1 MILFSEDYY
10 KQPYYIQNTTNK
22 SFIKMHLLLKRM
34 GIKNN
39 TFFLACTQKEL
50 LNIDPHDEKKITPE
64 LAMKIALECKINPWY
79 YFREIV
85 RMPSQGGDSVPFI
98 LNRANLA
105 LIWTFLN
112 GTNIYLVQPRQ
123 TGKTISTQAIASWIM
138 FIGTKNFTMAM
149 YTKDNKLREEN
160 VSRLKYIKEELP
172 TYLTHFNKLEDTTN
186 KQTIRYATLNT
197 KYDTYVAQ
205 SDIMGADTIGR
216 GATVSVAHIDESE
229 FFENLNVTYPVLSGT
244 MTRAI
249 AQAREAGLP
258 NGVIIT
264 TTAGRLEAESCQY
277 CMGMID
283 RCVPF
288 TESFYDCKNKKELD
302 ELISMNSTNKMV
314 YAQFSYLQLGLT
326 DEWLHDAIAR
336 SNATRDAILREY
348 LCIRTSGVDNSVI
361 PLHLLEKIKAS
372 MKDPVHIQTV
382 NSRYIFKWY
391 VKPEEVLNNKNTTI
405 VMGLDTSENI
415 GKDFTSLVMLD
426 ARDMSVICTARC
438 NEADLIRLALYIGEF
453 MSKYSNTF
461 LVPERKST
469 ASMMIALICSELRK
483 NGINPW
489 TRIYNGIVQN
499 KDNKEFLEVDL
510 SDITLED
517 SAYKKYLGF
526 TTTGF
531 GDTSRN
537 ALYSNTLM
545 KTVELNY
552 SRMHDTTLITELSS
566 LAQKNGRIDHSASG
580 HDDTVISYLLG
591 CWFIFFAKNINYYNI
606 NKNIFLNE
614 IGADGSK
621 INTQE
626 KERQNAILQQIVELK
641 KEIKRLGQ
649 TTYVLPLERELKH
662 LESLL
667 DPDMI
672 DTTPISQEQVK
683 VNSNKNK
690 HTDFTKLANLYFR

>member
-1 MILFSEDYY
+1 MILFGEDFH

-22 SFIKMHLLLKRM
+22 SFIKMHHLLKRM

-39 TFFLACTQKEL
+39 AFFLACTQKEL
-50 LNIDPHDEKKITPE
+50 LDVDPHDEKKITPE
-64 LAMKIALECKINPWY
+64 LAMKIGYECKINPWY
-79 YFREIV
+79 YFREVV

-138 FIGTKNFTMAM
+138 FVGTKNFTMAM

-160 VSRLKYIKEELP
+160 VARLKYIKEELP
-172 TYLTHFNKLEDTTN
+172 SYLTHFNKLEDTTN
-186 KQTIRYATLNT
+186 KQTIAYAALHT

-205 SDIMGADTIGR
+205 SDVMGADTIGR

-229 FFENLNVTYPVLSGT
+229 FFENLNITYPVLSGT
-244 MTRAI
+244 MTKAI
-249 AQAREAGLP
+249 QQAREAGLP

-264 TTAGRLEAESCQY
+264 TTAGRLESEACQY
-277 CMGMID
+277 CMGMVD

-288 TESFYDCKNKKELD
+288 TESFYDCKDKAALS

-361 PLHLLEKIKAS
+361 PIHLLEKIKGS
-372 MKDPVHIQTV
+372 MKDPVHIETV
-382 NSRYIFKWY
+382 LGRYIFKWY
-391 VKPEEVLNNKNTTI
+391 VRPEEVLNNRNTTI

-415 GKDFTSLVMLD
+415 GRDFTSIVMLD
-426 ARDMSVICTARC
+426 ARDMSVVCTARC
-438 NEADLIRLALYIGEF
+438 NEGDLIRLALFIAEF
-453 MSKYSNTF
+453 MAKNSNTF

-489 TRIYNGIVQN
+489 TRIYNGIIQN
-499 KDNKEFLEVDL
+499 KDDENFREIDLTEVG
-510 SDITLED
+510 LED
-517 SAYKKYLGF
+517 GVYKKYLGF
-526 TTTGF
+526 TTTGA
-531 GDTSRN
+531 GETSRN

-545 KTVELNY
+545 KSVELNH
-552 SRMHDTTLITELSS
+552 SRMHDVSLINELAS
-566 LAQKNGRIDHSASG
+566 LAQKNGRIDHTASG
-580 HDDTVISYLLG
+580 HDDLVIGLLLAS
-591 CWFIFFAKNINYYNI
+591 WFCFFAKNLRYYSINRSV
-606 NKNIFLNE
+606 FLE
-614 IGADGSK
+614 ELGADGTK
-621 INTQE
+621 VNTKE
-626 KERQNAILQQIVELK
+626 KEKQNEILKQIMELK

-649 TTYVLPLERELKH
+649 TTYIQPLERELKH

-667 DPDMI
+667 DPDVI
-672 DTTPISQEQVK
+672 DTTPISQEQVT
-683 VNSNKNK
+683 VNANK
-690 HTDFTKLANLYFR
+690 HKSKDLVGLAQLYLR

>member
-1 MILFSEDYY
+1 MILYSSDYY
-10 KQPYYIQNTTNK
+10 SQPYYIQNTTNK
-22 SFIKMHLLLKRM
+22 SFLRMHSLLKKM

-50 LNIDPHDEKKITPE
+50 LNIDPHNEKSITPE
-64 LAMKIALECKINPWY
+64 IAARIAYECKVNPWY
-79 YFREIV
+79 YFREVV

-172 TYLTHFNKLEDTTN
+172 SYLTHFNKLEDTTN
-186 KQTIRYATLNT
+186 KQTIAYAALHT

-249 AQAREAGLP
+249 QQAREAGLP

-264 TTAGRLEAESCQY
+264 TTAGRLESESCQY

-283 RCVPF
+283 RCVAF
-288 TESFYDCKNKKELD
+288 TEAFYDCENREAFRELVA
-302 ELISMNSTNKMV
+302 SNSTNKMV

-326 DEWLHDAIAR
+326 DEWLQDAIAR
-336 SNATRDAILREY
+336 SNATRDAVLREY

-361 PLHLLEKIKAS
+361 PIHLLEKIKAS
-372 MKDPVHIQTV
+372 AKDPIHTQNV
-382 NSRYIFKWY
+382 NNRYIFKWY
-391 VKPEEVLNNKNTTI
+391 VKPEEILNNKNTTI
-405 VMGLDTSENI
+405 VIGLDTSECI
-415 GKDFTSLVMLD
+415 GRDFTSLVMLD
-426 ARDMSVICTARC
+426 ARDMSVVCTARC
-438 NEADLIRLALYIGEF
+438 NEADLIKLALYIAEF
-453 MSKYSNTF
+453 MTKNTNTF

-469 ASMMIALICSELRK
+469 ASMMIAIICSELRK

-489 TRIYNGIVQN
+489 TRIFNVIVQN
-499 KDNKEFLEVDL
+499 KTEEQFREIDLTEPGLEEGV
-510 SDITLED
+510 
-517 SAYKKYLGF
+517 YKKYLGF
-526 TTTGF
+526 TTTGS
-531 GDTSRN
+531 GEMSRN

-545 KTVELNY
+545 KAVEMNY
-552 SRMHDTTLITELSS
+552 DRMHDTSLISELSS
-566 LAQKNGRIDHSASG
+566 LSQKNGRIDHTASG
-580 HDDTVISYLLG
+580 HDDLVISLLLASF
-591 CWFIFFAKNINYYNI
+591 FIFFGKNLNYYLI
-606 NKNIFLNE
+606 NRHIFLNE
-614 IGADGSK
+614 VGAGGIK
-621 INTQE
+621 IDTLE
-626 KERQNAILQQIVELK
+626 KERQNEILKEIIDLR
-641 KEIKRLGQ
+641 KEIKRLALSS
-649 TTYVLPLERELKH
+649 YAEPLERKLKH

-667 DPDMI
+667 DPEVI
-672 DTTPISQEQVK
+672 DITPLSQEQVTK
-683 VNSNKNK
+683 AQNKNK
-690 HTDFTKLANLYFR
+690 NTNFVDLAKLYYK